1 MATQQD
7 QCCDLHFKD
16 GETDIQRLVRIRM
29 CGVQE
34 QCKNPSLPCSWTL
47 YMWEADYQRGTV
59 TKHKVERER
68 TDNERPR
75 DTERQTYTK
84 TGNRNT
90 EKEP

>member
-1 MATQQD
+1 
-7 QCCDLHFKD
+7 
-16 GETDIQRLVRIRM
+16 
-29 CGVQE
+29 
-34 QCKNPSLPCSWTL
+34 
-47 YMWEADYQRGTV
+47 MWEADYQRGTV